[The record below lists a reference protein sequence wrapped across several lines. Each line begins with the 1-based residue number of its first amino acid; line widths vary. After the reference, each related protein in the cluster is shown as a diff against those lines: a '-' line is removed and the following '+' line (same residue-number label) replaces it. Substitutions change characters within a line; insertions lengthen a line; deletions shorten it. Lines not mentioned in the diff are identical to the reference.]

1 MTREEPTCSA
11 HALLIA
17 QGAQTNQRLGDVVR
31 HLERLCDPQDGMLV
45 SLQRSVAQNT
55 ADVLAHG
62 QRIGLVEEQARVVGR
77 ARIVG
82 SWATW
87 AALGAGGLV
96 ASGVWVYELGSRHAW
111 W

>member
-31 HLERLCDPQDGMLV
+31 HLERLCDPQDGLLV
-45 SLQRSVAQNT
+45 ALQREVTQAT
-55 ADVLAHG
+55 ADIRTHG
-62 QRIGLVEEQARVVGR
+62 TRLDLVEEQARVVGR
-77 ARIVG
+77 ARIVS
-82 SWATW
+82 SWVAW
-87 AALGAGGLV
+87 VALGAGGLV
-96 ASGVWVYELGSRHAW
+96 ASGVWLYELGTRHAW